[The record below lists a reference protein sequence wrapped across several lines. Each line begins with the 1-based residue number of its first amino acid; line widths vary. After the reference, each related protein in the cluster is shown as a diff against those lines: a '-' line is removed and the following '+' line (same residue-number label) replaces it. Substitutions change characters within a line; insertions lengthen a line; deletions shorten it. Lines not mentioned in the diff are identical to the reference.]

1 MSWLKPGQVVRV
13 IESAFA
19 GLDAIFAESDDRRR
33 CFILLSLLGK
43 THRVAIS
50 LSALASAA

>member
-1 MSWLKPGQVVRV
+1 LKPGQVVRV